1 MIVKYDN
8 IHISGIISAVP
19 VNAEGNEGYLEILGE
34 KRLKKQT
41 RMTGVMQRRLC
52 RKNQATMDLGISAA
66 KELIKRLAIDDV
78 KVLVLVTQSPSLVNP
93 STAFVIQK
101 YLGLNKDCL
110 VFDVNLGCSGYVA
123 GLQIISSLLQPYGEG
138 AKGILIAGDYQ
149 RNPHLKPPETEDE
162 WADKILFGDCVSAT
176 AVEVHSGSAPS
187 YYDEY
192 SDGDRYRVISRKIG
206 ETDHMDG
213 EAVFEFAI
221 GDVSDMTRSFRDG
234 MKDIG
239 MPDPDYY
246 VFHQAQKFMLKNVA
260 TVLDIEDE
268 KMLFS
273 LEKYGNTSSASVPLT
288 ICANKDLFNSRDET
302 HFLLTGFG
310 IGLSCAEGYVT
321 LDKDCVLDVI
331 EADEVYKV

>member
-1 MIVKYDN
+1 MVVKYDN

-19 VNAEGNEGYLEILGE
+19 VNVEGNEGYLDILGE

-41 RMTGVMQRRLC
+41 RMTGVMQRRIC
-52 RKNQATMDLGISAA
+52 RENQATMDLGISAA
-66 KELIKRLAIDDV
+66 KELIKRLSIEEV

-101 YLGLNKDCL
+101 YLGLNKDCF
-110 VFDVNLGCSGYVA
+110 VFDVNLGCSGFVS
-123 GLQIISSLLQPYGEG
+123 GLQIVSSLLQPYGEG

-149 RNPHLKPPETEDE
+149 RNPHLVPPKTDDE
-162 WADKILFGDCVSAT
+162 WADKILFGDCVSAA
-176 AVEVHSGSAPS
+176 AVELRSDSFVS

-206 ETDHMDG
+206 EVDYMDG

-221 GDVSDMTRSFRDG
+221 GDVSDMTRFFRDSI
-234 MKDIG
+234 KDMG

-260 TVLDIEDE
+260 SVLDIEDE
-268 KMLFS
+268 KMLYS
-273 LEKYGNTSSASVPLT
+273 LENYGNTSSASVPLT
-288 ICANKDLFNSRDET
+288 ICANKDLFADRDET

-321 LDKDCVLDVI
+321 LDRDCVLDVI
-331 EADEVYKV
+331 EANEVYKI

>member
-19 VNAEGNEGYLEILGE
+19 VNVEGNEGFLDILGE

-41 RMTGVMQRRLC
+41 RMTGVKQRRIC
-52 RKNQATMDLGISAA
+52 RENQATMDLGISAA
-66 KELIKRLAIDDV
+66 KELIKRLSIDDV

-101 YLGLNKDCL
+101 YLGLNKDCF
-110 VFDVNLGCSGYVA
+110 VFDVNLGCSGFVS
-123 GLQIISSLLQPYGEG
+123 GLQIVSSLLQPYGEG

-149 RNPHLKPPETEDE
+149 RNPHLVPPKTDDE

-176 AVEVHSGSAPS
+176 AIELKSGASS
-187 YYDEY
+187 SFFDEY
-192 SDGDRYRVISRKIG
+192 SDGDRYRVISRKMG
-206 ETDHMDG
+206 EVDYMDG

-221 GDVSDMTRSFRDG
+221 GDVSNMTKSFRDS
-234 MKDIG
+234 MMEKG
-239 MPDPDYY
+239 MPDPDYF

-260 TVLDIEDE
+260 NVLDIDDE
-268 KMLFS
+268 KMLYS
-273 LEKYGNTSSASVPLT
+273 LENYGNTSSASVPLT
-288 ICANKDLFNSRDET
+288 ICANKDVFSDNDET

-321 LDKDCVLDVI
+321 LDKDCILDVI